1 MVALC
6 RGLLRVLL
14 LLLPLL
20 PVYIILANV
29 PCARSV
35 DVCKGA
41 EETLSKFWD
50 TIENAKHGDVML
62 INIKNYYC
70 PACNRYIDVWN
81 KLEEEISNY
90 ESNVSLF
97 VFDCSCP
104 LFVPYC
110 RFFKVRYFPTFRLL
124 HPVYDYMEG
133 KNTDYKYIA
142 PETEMA
148 NRKYN
153 KELLLAYREVDRV
166 NNLPQF
172 QRMMQ
177 THLCKNVNFNHI
189 DLKSCYAD
197 VPPVEE
203 SPEYAM
209 FIATTNGAIGGTTGK
224 GGANANRMA
233 VERWKGKTFTKDD
246 LKHDIVRGMLF
257 TLRRNVSLGL
267 DVEKS
272 TVEPFLVMAK
282 IVSDMYPELAKW
294 LGDLRERLAAQRYP
308 LRYEQWSKVV
318 DELAGMGGSAPVGTA
333 SSMGG
338 ITPVGSAS
346 GMEVIPPDVG
356 STPWSEPKF
365 KVCEENSVLCS
376 YWLLFHKISVH
387 CLMRD
392 KERYHF
398 YMSALT
404 NYTRNYLNCESC
416 IQHFVTA
423 QESCYYGFCNIHSAE
438 SFVIFLWRIHNA
450 VTLRSMYES
459 IVQETQVRGGQPEL
473 TDGKRESKIQFLNR
487 DLAFPPEKQ
496 CKFCRSGIGF
506 TRITPPFIT
515 HAMKQKSVSDLDFD
529 AIDGFSVKQV
539 LNHLVEVYS

>member
-1 MVALC
+1 MVALWG
-6 RGLLRVLL
+6 GLLRVLL
-14 LLLPLL
+14 LL
-20 PVYIILANV
+20 YIILANL
-29 PCARSV
+29 PSTRSV

-41 EETLSKFWD
+41 EETLSKFWN
-50 TIENAKHGDVML
+50 TIDNAKHGNVIL

-90 ESNVSLF
+90 ESNVTLF
-97 VFDCSCP
+97 VFDCSCN

-124 HPVYDYMEG
+124 HPVYDYMDSKDTE
-133 KNTDYKYIA
+133 YKYIA
-142 PETEMA
+142 PNTEMV
-148 NRKYN
+148 NRQYD

-166 NNLPQF
+166 NNLAQF

-197 VPPVEE
+197 VPPEEE

-209 FIATTNGAIGGTTGK
+209 FIASTSGPIGGITGK
-224 GGANANRMA
+224 EGTNTNRMA
-233 VERWKGKTFTKDD
+233 VERWKGMTFTKDN

-257 TLRRNVSLGL
+257 TLRKNISLGL
-267 DVEKS
+267 DVDKS
-272 TVEPFLVMAK
+272 TVEPFLVMTQ
-282 IVSDMYPELAKW
+282 IVSDMYPELAEW
-294 LGDLRERLAAQRYP
+294 LSDLREELASKRYP
-308 LRYEQWSKVV
+308 LTYEQWSKVV
-318 DELAGMGGSAPVGTA
+318 DELAGMEITTTLSNDADVKSLVG
-333 SSMGG
+333 
-338 ITPVGSAS
+338 
-346 GMEVIPPDVG
+346 D
-356 STPWSEPKF
+356 TPWNEPKF

-376 YWLLFHKISVH
+376 YWLLFHKISIH

-398 YMSALT
+398 YINALT
-404 NYTRNYLNCESC
+404 NYTKNYLNCESC

-450 VTLRSMYES
+450 VTLRSMYEA
-459 IVQETQVRGGQPEL
+459 IIQETQVQGGQSEP
-473 TDGKRESKIQFLNR
+473 TNSKTEKGTKFLNR

-506 TRITPPFIT
+506 TRITPPFI
-515 HAMKQKSVSDLDFD
+515 ADAVKQKSISDRDFD

-539 LNHLVEVYS
+539 LNHLVKVYS

>member
-1 MVALC
+1 MLPLC
-6 RGLLRVLL
+6 RRLLPLL
-14 LLLPLL
+14 LLL
-20 PVYIILANV
+20 YIILTSV
-29 PCARSV
+29 PCARSE

-50 TIENAKHGDVML
+50 TIDKAKHGDVIL

-97 VFDCSCP
+97 VFDCSCH

-110 RFFKVRYFPTFRLL
+110 RFFKVLYFPTFRLL
-124 HPVYDYMEG
+124 YPVYDYMDSKGAE
-133 KNTDYKYIA
+133 YKYIA
-142 PETEMA
+142 PKTEMA
-148 NRKYN
+148 NRQYN

-166 NNLPQF
+166 NNLAEF
-172 QRMMQ
+172 QRMIQ

-197 VPPVEE
+197 VATVEE

-209 FIATTNGAIGGTTGK
+209 FISSTNGLIGEITGK
-224 GGANANRMA
+224 EGASANRMV
-233 VERWKGKTFTKDD
+233 VERWQGTTFTRDD

-257 TLRRNVSLGL
+257 TLKKHISLGL
-267 DVEKS
+267 DVDKS
-272 TVEPFLVMAK
+272 TVEPFLVMIQ
-282 IVSDMYPELAKW
+282 IVSDMYPELAQW
-294 LGDLRERLAAQRYP
+294 LGDLREKLTSQRYP

-318 DELAGMGGSAPVGTA
+318 DEIAGMGVST
-333 SSMGG
+333 
-338 ITPVGSAS
+338 TVGSAFGIDARAPLS
-346 GMEVIPPDVG
+346 NETGLESLLGD
-356 STPWSEPKF
+356 TPWSEPKF

-387 CLMRD
+387 CLMWD

-398 YMSALT
+398 YINALT
-404 NYTRNYLNCESC
+404 DYVRKYLNCESC

-423 QESCYYGFCNIHSAE
+423 QESCYYGFCNMHSAE

-459 IVQETQVRGGQPEL
+459 IIQETQVQGGQPEL
-473 TDGKRESKIQFLNR
+473 TDGKTERKTKFLNR
-487 DLAFPPEKQ
+487 DLAFPPEKH

-506 TRITPPFIT
+506 TRITPPFI
-515 HAMKQKSVSDLDFD
+515 ANALKQKSISDGDFD
-529 AIDGFSVKQV
+529 AIDGFSVQQV
-539 LNHLVEVYS
+539 LNHLVKVYS

>member
-1 MVALC
+1 MKCVPRANNWAGVEDPQI
-6 RGLLRVLL
+6 R
-14 LLLPLL
+14 
-20 PVYIILANV
+20 NV

-35 DVCKGA
+35 DVCKDA

-50 TIENAKHGDVML
+50 TIDNIKHGDVIL

-90 ESNVSLF
+90 ENNVSLF
-97 VFDCSCP
+97 VFDCSCH

-124 HPVYDYMEG
+124 YPVYDYMES
-133 KNTDYKYIA
+133 KDSDYMYIA
-142 PETEMA
+142 PKTEMV
-148 NRKYN
+148 NRQYN

-166 NNLPQF
+166 NNLAQF

-197 VPPVEE
+197 VPPIEDT
-203 SPEYAM
+203 SDYAM
-209 FIATTNGAIGGTTGK
+209 FIAATNGAIGGITTK
-224 GGANANRMA
+224 KGANANRMA
-233 VERWKGKTFTKDD
+233 VERWKGMTFTKDD

-257 TLRRNVSLGL
+257 TLKKNISLGL
-267 DVEKS
+267 DVDMS
-272 TVEPFLVMAK
+272 TVEPFLVMTQ

-294 LGDLRERLAAQRYP
+294 MGNLREKLTSQEYP
-308 LRYEQWSKVV
+308 LRYEQWSKMV
-318 DELAGMGGSAPVGTA
+318 DELSGMGA
-333 SSMGG
+333 
-338 ITPVGSAS
+338 TPNLSNDTGVQNPLG
-346 GMEVIPPDVG
+346 V
-356 STPWSEPKF
+356 TPWSEPKF

-376 YWLLFHKISVH
+376 YWLLFHKISVY

-392 KERYHF
+392 KERYQF
-398 YMSALT
+398 YINALT
-404 NYTRNYLNCESC
+404 NYTKRYLNCESC
-416 IQHFVTA
+416 IQHFITA

-438 SFVIFLWRIHNA
+438 SLVIYLWRIHNA

-459 IVQETQVRGGQPEL
+459 IIQEMQVPGGQLEL
-473 TDGKRESKIQFLNR
+473 TDGKTERKTKFLNR

-506 TRITPPFIT
+506 TRITPPFI
-515 HAMKQKSVSDLDFD
+515 ADSVKQKSISDRDFD
-529 AIDGFSVKQV
+529 SIDGFSVKQV
-539 LNHLVEVYS
+539 LNHLVKVYS